1 MNAVHAAELAACLW
15 SGWFHG
21 KIERKDAD
29 ALLEEGQAGSFLIRV
44 SANSI
49 GSYVLSFRGPA
60 KVQHFPITVK
70 GPKFECGGRQFE
82 SLAAIV
88 LRYKAHPLIDDSKL
102 QFQIAPSRV
111 HLGVAIKQVAL
122 LSIKNLSEQ
131 ASHPLNLSEKL
142 SRWCR
147 QSPEALFKGC
157 PPEDDFFNFPAVDY
171 ADLEVDRRAEDQ
183 LLSNINGTAT
193 SEDEFDGAHVDEVM
207 VERYPT
213 GRHGLTPR
221 TRPTGPLGACEIAF
235 KAQKELH
242 QPQPAVARECAVCM
256 VESVCIRLEP
266 CGHQVLCQ
274 SCVDELVGM
283 QSRSSKGGNCPIC
296 RAAFAD
302 YTQAPRFGLLP
313 DIFDSNRTSKGGFM
327 FAGGDVK
334 KTLVKIAPEE
344 VE

>member
-49 GSYVLSFRGPA
+49 CSYVLSFCGPA
-60 KVQHFPITVK
+60 KIQHFPITVK

-88 LRYKAHPLIDDSKL
+88 LRYKAHPLIDDTKL

-111 HLGVAIKQVAL
+111 HLGVVVKQ
-122 LSIKNLSEQ
+122 
-131 ASHPLNLSEKL
+131 P
-142 SRWCR
+142 
-147 QSPEALFKGC
+147 
-157 PPEDDFFNFPAVDY
+157 
-171 ADLEVDRRAEDQ
+171 
-183 LLSNINGTAT
+183 
-193 SEDEFDGAHVDEVM
+193 
-207 VERYPT
+207 
-213 GRHGLTPR
+213 
-221 TRPTGPLGACEIAF
+221 
-235 KAQKELH
+235 H

-256 VESVCIRLEP
+256 AESVCIRLEP

-283 QSRSSKGGNCPIC
+283 QSRSNKGGNCPIC
-296 RAAFAD
+296 RAAFAE
-302 YTQAPRFGLLP
+302 YTQAPRFGLLA
-313 DIFDSNRTSKGGFM
+313 DIFDSNRTSKGEFM

-334 KTLVKIAPEE
+334 RTLIKISSNVGGLGRSGHPITVSPHLSGSLAQVLSQHRLELRFAHA
-344 VE
+344 V